1 MDFIKMSNL
10 VGSQF
15 VFKSILKGQF
25 KKWDDENKTMLTRD
39 TWDAGYRFV
48 ITVETDKGQLDIG
61 EGQLGTMLK
70 AFFDKDTCTSNIKN
84 GIVEVKSN
92 GKTGQDIRYFFNRKG
107 YATNNENSPMQ
118 EQAPIPVEEDEC
130 DISNLPF

>member
-15 VFKSILKGQF
+15 IFKSILKGQF
-25 KKWDDENKTMLTRD
+25 KKWDDVEKKMLTRD

-61 EGQLGTMLK
+61 EGQLGMILK

-92 GKTGQDIRYFFNRKG
+92 GKTGMDIRYFFNNKG
-107 YATNNENSPMQ
+107 YDTGNPEAPVQ
-118 EQAPIPVEEDEC
+118 EPEKEVSLDE
-130 DISNLPF
+130 LPDF